1 MLALFL
7 SFLLLTICSL
17 EIISIQA
24 VNETYFGYLPL
35 SPDCNYSPL
44 DHSFPVQAPATTY
57 TQLDPPTIYRL
68 L

>member
-7 SFLLLTICSL
+7 SSLFTLTSL

-24 VNETYFGYLPL
+24 VNETYFAYLPL
-35 SPDCNYSPL
+35 SPDCDYSSS
-44 DHSFPVQAPATTY
+44 DHAFPVHPPAVNY
-57 TQLDPPTIYRL
+57 TQLDPPNIYRL